1 LVNRDKNRAGFR
13 LTAGPRIDEKRR
25 PIHMHLLNSRPC
37 RIAVISAHT
46 SPLARLGGH
55 KAGGMNVYVRE
66 TAIELARLGHTV
78 DVFTRDDGSHPEIV
92 ELAPGARVVHL
103 SAGPRDAVDK
113 DGVWQH
119 LPAFLHSLRC
129 FKERQGLQYDLVHSH
144 YWLSGWVGSYLQRLW
159 DVPHVTMFHTLGA
172 VKNRARDA
180 EHEPQHRID
189 AERRVVATADAVV
202 AASAHEV
209 DQIAELYGGDP
220 ARTAVIPCGVNL
232 DLFGPL
238 DRVKARQAL
247 GLNGA
252 PVVLFVGRL
261 EPLKGPDLLIDMLP
275 HLDDGQTTLVIAGGD
290 AQAADYKR
298 DLRRRARELGVASRV
313 RFVGAVQQDEL
324 PLYYSAADVCAI
336 PSYYESFGLV
346 ALESMACGTPV
357 VASKV
362 GGLPGTVH
370 DKVNGYLVPER
381 TPQAFAERVGA
392 VLADSARRRWMRE
405 AALATVERFR
415 WSSVAAELDKLYDR
429 LWATR
434 AATGCHDIPA
444 AAAIA
449 VGEHDLCHIG

>member
-1 LVNRDKNRAGFR
+1 
-13 LTAGPRIDEKRR
+13 
-25 PIHMHLLNSRPC
+25 MHLLDLQPH

-66 TAIELARLGHTV
+66 TAIELARLGHIV
-78 DVFTRDDGSHPEIV
+78 DIFTRDDGSHPEIV
-92 ELAPGARVVHL
+92 ELAPRARVVHL

-129 FKERQGLQYDLVHSH
+129 FKERQGLRYDLVHSH

-189 AERRVVATADAVV
+189 AERRVVATADTIV
-202 AASAHEV
+202 AASGDEV
-209 DQIAELYGGDP
+209 EQIAALYDGDP
-220 ARTAVIPCGVNL
+220 KRTVVIPCGVNL
-232 DLFGPL
+232 ELFGPL

-247 GLNGA
+247 GLGGA

-261 EPLKGPDLLIDMLP
+261 EPLKGPDLLIEMLP
-275 HLDDGQTTLVIAGGD
+275 YLEDTTAMLVIVGGD
-290 AQAADYKR
+290 AHAAAYKR
-298 DLRRRARELGVASRV
+298 ELRRRAGELGVARRV
-313 RFVGAVQQDEL
+313 RFVGAVEQEQL
-324 PLYYSAADVCAI
+324 PLYYSAADVCVI
-336 PSYYESFGLV
+336 PSFYESFGLV
-346 ALESMACGTPV
+346 ALEAMACGTPV
-357 VASKV
+357 VASRV

-370 DKVNGYLVPER
+370 DRVNGYLVPER
-381 TPQAFAERVGA
+381 TPEAFAERVGA
-392 VLADSARRRWMRE
+392 VLAGGERRRWMRE

-415 WSSVAAELDKLYDR
+415 WSGVAAELDQLYAR
-429 LWATR
+429 LWAVR
-434 AATGCHDIPA
+434 AATGCHAAPA
-444 AAAIA
+444 AAPFPAA
-449 VGEHDLCHIG
+449 EHELCHIG